1 MRRLSDII
9 ACVRFAQDHALPVA
23 VRGSGHACAGT
34 ALCDDGLVV
43 DMSRMKGIR
52 VVPDG
57 GIVRAEPGVTWG
69 DMDHA
74 TQAFGFAVPGGTDS
88 EVGIADLS
96 LGGGNGWLMGAFGA
110 TCDNILSLDVVT
122 AEGRLVTASASEH
135 EDLFW
140 ALRGGGGNFG
150 IATSLEYSMHALG
163 TYVVAGGLFPVR
175 PNPRGAGAVPRLCRG
190 PAGAADGLSV
200 PNPFGR
206 RDAGSVHGSLLCR
219 TGRGRRAGGRG
230 VASSRRATLRRTA
243 TDAVRRL
250 AAVDGHGA
258 PHRPALRD
266 KLAFPRRTR
275 RRLCL
280 RADL

>member
-1 MRRLSDII
+1 MATSPPATAIARLGRALRGPLIGRADARFDGARRIWNGRIDRRPLLIARCADVSDII

-23 VRGSGHACAGT
+23 VSGSGHACAGT

-88 EVGIADLS
+88 EVGIAGLS

-122 AEGRLVTASASEH
+122 AEGRLVTASASEGFVTVTG
-135 EDLFW
+135 LGSK
-140 ALRGGGGNFG
+140 GGMN
-150 IATSLEYSMHALG
+150 
-163 TYVVAGGLFPVR
+163 
-175 PNPRGAGAVPRLCRG
+175 
-190 PAGAADGLSV
+190 
-200 PNPFGR
+200 
-206 RDAGSVHGSLLCR
+206 
-219 TGRGRRAGGRG
+219 
-230 VASSRRATLRRTA
+230 
-243 TDAVRRL
+243 
-250 AAVDGHGA
+250 
-258 PHRPALRD
+258 
-266 KLAFPRRTR
+266 
-275 RRLCL
+275 
-280 RADL
+280 